1 MLHWF
6 FHVYPVYVFTVAGIV
21 TMISEP
27 DSGNTVVSWS
37 PPDPPNGII
46 LYYNVRISN
55 EDVTILVK
63 EVNGTTIDIADH
75 VSKDGT
81 YSVEI

>member
-1 MLHWF
+1 M
-6 FHVYPVYVFTVAGIV
+6 V

-27 DSGNTVVSWS
+27 DNGSTVVSWS
-37 PPDPPNGII
+37 PPDPRNGVI

-55 EDVTILVK
+55 EDMTILPK

-75 VSKDGT
+75 VSKDCT
-81 YSVEI
+81 HSVEV